1 MMKEICIPLLFK
13 RENENIEIE
22 VKTRI
27 SGDIQRYRVESV
39 QFGSD
44 DIGNKN
50 TQNDI
55 DNLKQYIDNY
65 NQNWELISIFDINP
79 RNGNI
84 HMLYREKII
93 SLTMK

>member
-1 MMKEICIPLLFK
+1 MKEICIPLLFK